1 MACYRR
7 EAKGAKVIC
16 EVMAVWPLC
25 FRGCLLETL
34 GRGAGGASGRESG
47 SFRANALC
55 VNTETTLFFPHLCG
69 LLPIIKEVGVE
80 GSHWKL

>member
-16 EVMAVWPLC
+16 EVMAVLPLC
-25 FRGCLLETL
+25 FRGCLLKTS
-34 GRGAGGASGRESG
+34 GRGAAGASGRESG
-47 SFRANALC
+47 SFRANVLC
-55 VNTETTLFFPHLCG
+55 VNTETTLFSPYLCG
-69 LLPIIKEVGVE
+69 LLPIIKEVRVE

>member
-16 EVMAVWPLC
+16 EVIAVWPLC
-25 FRGCLLETL
+25 FRSCLLETS
-34 GRGAGGASGRESG
+34 GRGTAGASGRESG

-55 VNTETTLFFPHLCG
+55 VNTETTLLSLHLCG